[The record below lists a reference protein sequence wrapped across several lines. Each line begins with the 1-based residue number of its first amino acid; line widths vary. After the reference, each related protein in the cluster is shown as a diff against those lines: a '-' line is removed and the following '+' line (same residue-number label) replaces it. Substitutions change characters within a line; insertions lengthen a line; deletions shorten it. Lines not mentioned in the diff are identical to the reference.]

1 MPITI
6 KSSRMQ
12 YRKSNGDYVG
22 VDAVSERKTS
32 EFISAIESTGS
43 ATQSAI
49 EQTASTAST
58 AIDTKAQQARDSIP
72 SDYTALSDEVT
83 DLKSALKETADE
95 LDNCQVPVLINL
107 VPNEVLQPSGSIEA
121 NNSYTRTDYID
132 CEGLAKVRVY
142 APVATNFAGFF
153 NAAKTTFISVY
164 IGAGTNEYNVPADR
178 KYLVISAGNQNMPN
192 FKVWGKRYYDI
203 KNLQDEVADIK
214 NETIAD
220 IDEHTFINSENIF
233 SYTDKSVLT
242 TASGWKL
249 NRDTGLSSYNASYK
263 LVKYKVN
270 PDDVYRITSDDSF
283 QFQSSD
289 SVPSSGTSNRIGK
302 TFRNGEYLVKAPTGS
317 THLIVSTLA
326 SGSTSVVKTA
336 TQIIEA
342 SGLTKTGAT
351 ISDTTAS
358 LYKNEVE
365 NKWEFTRFY
374 YSPSTGAWKST
385 PIASNVQLETNTDYI
400 IYCGSYHIP
409 NDDVAIEVRVL
420 DENDTIKIR
429 AHITPGK
436 HYAKFNTGAYTKTNI
451 VLYVS
456 TSSAPA
462 DTGVAYASNVILFKG
477 TELYLEAEQGTLSVP
492 DYDKT
497 MLSTKEAIIRSNDEN
512 CAINGDSFIFFTDYH
527 HWTNDGSGVYNAET
541 TPALIKHILENTGVD
556 FIVNNGD
563 LLHIGDTLE
572 QFKSRVL
579 FARNQ
584 FDQFNGRMFH
594 NIGNHEWY
602 ALEPGGDESTCMITG
617 AEIFGLLLAPIQR
630 QFDGYDGDLS
640 YYIDNKAQK
649 VRYFFMGCDIYC
661 QATSSEQI
669 PWFMRQIGEVPA
681 GCRIVVFA
689 HRMWDG
695 THTMLNDDWKPI
707 ADAMDALKA
716 RSSAFVYDG
725 VTYNYSQSDAVPV
738 AFFSGHSHQDGSLTT
753 IGGIPVIFTTTDA
766 YRLEETGLTR
776 TLGTDTEQAFDVVQI
791 DFTSR
796 KIYLTR
802 IGAGSDREF
811 SY

>member
-374 YSPSTGAWKST
+374 
-385 PIASNVQLETNTDYI
+385 
-400 IYCGSYHIP
+400 
-409 NDDVAIEVRVL
+409 
-420 DENDTIKIR
+420 
-429 AHITPGK
+429 
-436 HYAKFNTGAYTKTNI
+436 
-451 VLYVS
+451 
-456 TSSAPA
+456 
-462 DTGVAYASNVILFKG
+462 
-477 TELYLEAEQGTLSVP
+477 
-492 DYDKT
+492 
-497 MLSTKEAIIRSNDEN
+497 
-512 CAINGDSFIFFTDYH
+512 
-527 HWTNDGSGVYNAET
+527 
-541 TPALIKHILENTGVD
+541 
-556 FIVNNGD
+556 
-563 LLHIGDTLE
+563 
-572 QFKSRVL
+572 
-579 FARNQ
+579 
-584 FDQFNGRMFH
+584 
-594 NIGNHEWY
+594 
-602 ALEPGGDESTCMITG
+602 
-617 AEIFGLLLAPIQR
+617 
-630 QFDGYDGDLS
+630 
-640 YYIDNKAQK
+640 
-649 VRYFFMGCDIYC
+649 
-661 QATSSEQI
+661 
-669 PWFMRQIGEVPA
+669 
-681 GCRIVVFA
+681 
-689 HRMWDG
+689 
-695 THTMLNDDWKPI
+695 
-707 ADAMDALKA
+707 
-716 RSSAFVYDG
+716 
-725 VTYNYSQSDAVPV
+725 
-738 AFFSGHSHQDGSLTT
+738 
-753 IGGIPVIFTTTDA
+753 
-766 YRLEETGLTR
+766 
-776 TLGTDTEQAFDVVQI
+776 
-791 DFTSR
+791 
-796 KIYLTR
+796 
-802 IGAGSDREF
+802 
-811 SY
+811 